1 MNSMP
6 FAGQYT
12 VNMNDQ
18 EHWAYMEYCERL
30 TTMLN
35 RCVEVIRDHV
45 FQGRCQTPDEWEML
59 WKAYGQAFFT
69 KEYLA
74 MYCSN
79 LIPAA
84 EDFIT
89 QVEAWQQEL
98 HDKLN

>member
-1 MNSMP
+1 MNWMP

-12 VNMNDQ
+12 VKMSDH

-30 TTMLN
+30 HTMLN
-35 RCVEVIRDHV
+35 QCLEALRQHV
-45 FQGRCQTPDEWEML
+45 FQGKCKSHDEWEMV
-59 WKAYGQAFFT
+59 WKAYGQALFM
-69 KEYLA
+69 KDHLGS
-74 MYCSN
+74 YCSN

-98 HDKLN
+98 MERLN